1 MATTTKN
8 IRGTGDLLPR
18 LKNFLEYRSIPY
30 RQLHIAG
37 SHIGYT
43 NDRAVF
49 IAKKQIWREQVST
62 QKYIVQRSI
71 ERQKWIIFWIPNKWL
86 LKFDPKVIWENGW
99 QNKRWEEF
107 MLNIHTKF
115 GTCISPDELKSL
127 KNLEY
132 DIEAQLE
139 LAQFA

>member
-1 MATTTKN
+1 MATTTKYT
-8 IRGTGDLLPR
+8 RWTGELLPK
-18 LKNFLEYRSIPY
+18 LKNFLLYRGIVHWWFTINH
-30 RQLHIAG
+30 QL
-37 SHIGYT
+37 IGYM

-49 IAKKQIWREQVST
+49 LAKKQIWREQVST

-99 QNKRWEEF
+99 QNKRWDEF

-115 GTCISPDELKSL
+115 GTWISPDELQAL
-127 KNLEY
+127 KNLEF
-132 DIEAQLE
+132 DIETQLE
-139 LAQFA
+139 LA

>member
-1 MATTTKN
+1 M
-8 IRGTGDLLPR
+8 TG
-18 LKNFLEYRSIPY
+18 YM
-30 RQLHIAG
+30 
-37 SHIGYT
+37 

-49 IAKKQIWREQVST
+49 VAKKQIWREQVST
-62 QKYIVQRSI
+62 QKYIVERSI
-71 ERQKWIIFWIPNKWL
+71 ERQKWIIFWIPNKWI

-99 QNKRWEEF
+99 QNKRWDEF

-115 GTCISPDELKSL
+115 GTWISPDELKSL

-139 LAQFA
+139 LVQFA

>member
-30 RQLHIAG
+30 RQLYIAG

-62 QKYIVQRSI
+62 QRYLVEKSI
-71 ERQKWIIFWIPNKWL
+71 EKARWIIFYIPKVGIL
-86 LKFDPKVIWENGW
+86 QFDPKELFDNSW
-99 QNKRWEEF
+99 QNFR
-107 MLNIHTKF
+107 
-115 GTCISPDELKSL
+115 
-127 KNLEY
+127 
-132 DIEAQLE
+132 
-139 LAQFA
+139 

>member
-49 IAKKQIWREQVST
+49 VAKKQIWREQVST
-62 QKYIVQRSI
+62 QRYLVEKSI
-71 ERQKWIIFWIPNKWL
+71 EKARWIIFYIPKVGIL
-86 LKFDPKVIWENGW
+86 QFDPKELFDNSW
-99 QNKRWEEF
+99 QNFRWKEKI
-107 MLNIHTKF
+107 LNIHTKF
-115 GTCISPDELKSL
+115 GRWLSSDELQRL
-127 KNLEY
+127 KPLEY
-132 DIEAQLE
+132 ALTPQLT
-139 LAQFA
+139 LA

>member
-1 MATTTKN
+1 MATTTKYT
-8 IRGTGDLLPR
+8 RWTGELLPR
-18 LKNFLEYRSIPY
+18 LKNFLEYRGIPNWWFTINHK
-30 RQLHIAG
+30 LT
-37 SHIGYT
+37 GYM
-43 NDRAVF
+43 NDRMVLV
-49 IAKKQIWREQVST
+49 AKKQIWREQVST

-71 ERQKWIIFWIPNKWL
+71 ERQKWIIFWIPKIGL

-99 QNKRWEEF
+99 QNKRWDEF

-115 GTCISPDELKSL
+115 GTWILPDELKSL

>member
-1 MATTTKN
+1 MATTIKN

-18 LKNFLEYRSIPY
+18 LKNFLEYRGIPY
-30 RQLHIAG
+30 RQLHIVG

-49 IAKKQIWREQVST
+49 VAKKQIWREQVST
-62 QKYIVQRSI
+62 QRYLVEKSI
-71 ERQKWIIFWIPNKWL
+71 EKARWIIFYIPNTWL
-86 LKFDPKVIWENGW
+86 LAFDPKVILDNSW
-99 QNKRWEEF
+99 QNKRWDEF

-115 GTCISPDELKSL
+115 GTWISPDELKSL

-139 LAQFA
+139 LVQFA